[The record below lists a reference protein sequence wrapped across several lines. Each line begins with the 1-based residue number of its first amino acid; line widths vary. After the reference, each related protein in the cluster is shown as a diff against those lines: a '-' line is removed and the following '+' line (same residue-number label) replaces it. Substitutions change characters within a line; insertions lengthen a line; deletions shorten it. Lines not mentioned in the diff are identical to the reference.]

1 MVSRMQIELKQEFI
15 EFIGEVVSKFPQL
28 ESGLINPEEC
38 DEGDLSAALKAFH
51 YANRRVLSGLST
63 RESQIEAFGRVS
75 FDFMRLQARFMLSG
89 KYAASENPSHLT
101 ELYEDDSR
109 MNGYYLDGLLVT
121 YMLWP
126 NHARFYRNFLEQFLP
141 IVTEFKDIQIGEI
154 GVGHGLMATS
164 FIESNR
170 NATYTAL
177 DISSASLEFTKKS
190 FEILD
195 AGANLS
201 CVKFDAVSE
210 SVPVELEE
218 KFDAFICCEVLEHV
232 ENPEK
237 MLQNIFSLLKPG
249 SPVFLTTVCNMEAE
263 DHIYLF
269 NDPDE
274 IVNMIVAAGFSIK
287 FQEVIGLD
295 GYPNLGPVP
304 LNYLAILNK

>member
-1 MVSRMQIELKQEFI
+1 L
-15 EFIGEVVSKFPQL
+15 
-28 ESGLINPEEC
+28 N
-38 DEGDLSAALKAFH
+38 AFQ
-51 YANRRVLSGLST
+51 YANRRVLAGLST
-63 RESQIEAFGRVS
+63 REAQIEAFGRVS
-75 FDFMRLQARFMLSG
+75 FDFIRLQARFMLSG
-89 KYAASENPSHLT
+89 KYAATENPSHLT
-101 ELYEDDSR
+101 ELYDDDSR

-126 NHARFYRNFLEQFLP
+126 NHARFFRSFLEQFLP
-141 IVTEFKDIQIGEI
+141 IVSKIKDLQIGEI

-164 FIESNR
+164 LIECIT
-170 NATYTAL
+170 NAKFTAL

-190 FEILD
+190 FDILN

-201 CVKFDAVSE
+201 CIKFDAVSE
-210 SVPVELEE
+210 FVPIELEE

-237 MLQNIFSLLKPG
+237 MLQNIFKLLKPG

-269 NDPDE
+269 NNPDE
-274 IVNMIVAAGFSIK
+274 IVKMVWDTGFSIS

-304 LNYLAILNK
+304 LNYLAILKK